1 MGATKAVRLPD
12 TTYEAVRLL
21 AGDEPMHT
29 VIAEAVEKL
38 RRERFMDEV
47 NAGFAALR
55 ADPALWAQELE
66 ERALWE
72 RTLADGLED
81 DPYPPRPGDLP

>member
-1 MGATKAVRLPD
+1 MSATRAVRLPAA
-12 TTYEAVRLL
+12 TYEAVRLL

-47 NAGFAALR
+47 NAGFASLR
-55 ADPALWAQELE
+55 ADPVSWARELE

-72 RTLADGLED
+72 KTLADGLED

>member
-1 MGATKAVRLPD
+1 MTKTVRLPIA
-12 TTYEAVRLL
+12 TYEAVRRL
-21 AGDEPMHT
+21 AGDQPMHI

-55 ADPALWAQELE
+55 ADLVLWAQELE

-72 RTLADGLED
+72 NTLADGLED
-81 DPYPPRPGDLP
+81 DPYPPRPVDLA

>member
-1 MGATKAVRLPD
+1 MTKAVRLPLA
-12 TTYEAVRLL
+12 TYEAVRLL

-55 ADPALWAQELE
+55 ADTDLWAQELE
-66 ERALWE
+66 EREMWE
-72 RTLADGLED
+72 NTLMDGLED
-81 DPYPPRPGDLP
+81 DPYPPVS

>member
-1 MGATKAVRLPD
+1 MSAAKAVRLP
-12 TTYEAVRLL
+12 TATYEAVRLL

-47 NAGFAALR
+47 NGEIWLTNL
-55 ADPALWAQELE
+55 DPTIGREQA
-66 ERALWE
+66 RIH
-72 RTLADGLED
+72 
-81 DPYPPRPGDLP
+81 PRPSRARRHHPDH